1 MRGFVD
7 IGAVLFV
14 LLGAGFAQWYLNSE
28 KAKDTVPVHVDEG
41 QGTSQASEVYDD
53 DLNSQPSVPHPPIK
67 QVGGESQLP
76 KGGLEKVEEDMIE
89 NISDELDEFEPITPP
104 KRKRRMDWE
113 AKINRGH

>member
-28 KAKDTVPVHVDEG
+28 KAKDTVPVHVDEE
-41 QGTSQASEVYDD
+41 QGTSKTSEVYDD
-53 DLNSQPSVPHPPIK
+53 DLSSQPSVPHPPIK
-67 QVGGESQLP
+67 DQ
-76 KGGLEKVEEDMIE
+76 VEEDMIE